1 MMRALLLLFISCAAA
16 ATGREGRDPTKNGN
30 VEKTLNVHIVP
41 HTHDDV
47 GWLKTVDQYF
57 YGLNNTIQQAH
68 VALILDNVLNE
79 LQDPYTTHNRTFTYV
94 EMKFFSKWYLAL
106 PPALKKS
113 LKALIENEQ
122 FSFANGGWC
131 MHDEAATHYM
141 GMIDQTTLGHQFLL
155 KELGVV
161 PKVGW
166 QIDPFG
172 HSATQGGLLTSSVGF
187 DAIYFG
193 RIHYVDLQNRQ
204 AAAECEGLW
213 KSSHDDSSVF
223 WGLTGSYTGNY
234 GAPEGFCFD
243 ALCADDPLVGL
254 EKDALRE
261 RIKLFT
267 NALGVQANR
276 TKGRNIMLTMG
287 MDFQYS
293 QARKNFQNLDML
305 IDSTRQLLDSGEIKV
320 FDFLGD
326 RFGEVNIFYSTPEM
340 YTQSKYADLV
350 NAKASEEGSNPSKYN
365 PTEWKT
371 FPKKNDWF
379 PYADCDHCYWTGY
392 FTSRQS
398 LKRMERVG
406 SSFLHAARQI
416 ESMAKLTLPREQ
428 RTELIT
434 HPWNASPLYV
444 LDDALGVVQH
454 HDGVSG
460 TSKQHVAYDY
470 AKRIANGMNK
480 ASLFVTDAL
489 RKLLLKNSID
499 GVFDNL
505 SYCNLLNNET
515 ICTVSQEASR
525 EGNKDEIYAIV
536 YNALA
541 KERDE
546 VVSVPIDLSSNY
558 IVEKLGDGQS
568 DWVPVKSSVLP
579 NANYAQVVGASS
591 GIVYF
596 EARDTPPLG
605 ASVFRV
611 TKLDDER
618 LSSLASDPATP
629 RNLRRSIQNDL
640 DDDIVITNDILS
652 VTFDQSTGI
661 ITSIHN
667 LRDDIMMNVGQQYG
681 FYKSSFKD
689 RSSSPLNFVQDQ
701 DSFKGEGKCLPGYTD
716 AEGNEYPWL
725 LGTAE
730 NWQNSG
736 AYIFRP
742 STDQKLHIIPPKRT
756 KSVVVYH
763 SELVNEVHSVFGEG
777 GWIKQIAR
785 LLPGKDFVEIEYVV
799 GPVPVDDGG
808 KEVVSKWTTSIASD
822 GHFFTDSNGR
832 EFLDRMR
839 GDHDIFGPDRP
850 IIDEPVSG
858 NYYPVNAAIF
868 IEDDSHSFGCVVDRS
883 QGGSSL
889 TDGALELMIQRRTL
903 HDDARGVGEP
913 LNETDI
919 GITPNAPYGNAERLG
934 DGVIVKGHHR
944 FIVGAERSGASKMR
958 TVMDNIFSQPHVFV
972 ASAPSG
978 AAVPFRQAKLSML
991 QSSLPDNIMM
1001 ISLIAL
1007 DKEDTFLIRL
1017 GHQYGPNED
1026 TTLSRPVEIDLKNL
1040 FPHKKVVSLQE
1051 KTLSANQIRSDWEAR
1066 RLQWDCSNDGGETLP
1081 LDKLHDGR
1089 VVLYPLEIRTYEL
1102 VLVEDE
1108 SRQD

>member
-1 MMRALLLLFISCAAA
+1 MMRALLVLPLLFVAAR
-16 ATGREGRDPTKNGN
+16 ATTAVRSDPYCPQTPNN
-30 VEKTLNVHIVP
+30 NERTLNVHIIP

-106 PPALKKS
+106 PSALKNS
-113 LKALIENEQ
+113 LKELIKKEQ

-187 DAIYFG
+187 DALYFG

-213 KSSHDDSSVF
+213 KSAPDGSSVF
-223 WGLTGSYTGNY
+223 WGLTGSYRGNY
-234 GAPEGFCFD
+234 GAPDGFCFD
-243 ALCADDPLVGL
+243 SLCADDPLVGL

-267 NALGVQANR
+267 NALGVQANQ
-276 TKGRNIMLTMG
+276 TKGSNIMLTMG

-305 IDSTRQLLDSGEIKV
+305 IDSTQQLVGSGEINV
-320 FDFLGD
+320 SDFLDD
-326 RFGEVNIFYSTPEM
+326 RFDKVNIFYSTPER
-340 YTQSKYADLV
+340 YTKCKYADLV
-350 NAKASEEGSNPSKYN
+350 NAKASEEGSSLSKYN
-365 PTEWKT
+365 PAEWNT
-371 FPKKNDWF
+371 FPKTKDFF

-392 FTSRQS
+392 FTSRQG

-416 ESMAKLTLPREQ
+416 ESMAKLTLPKEQ
-428 RTELIT
+428 RAQPTT
-434 HPWNASPLYV
+434 DAWNASPLYM
-444 LDDALGVVQH
+444 LDDAMGVVQH

-470 AKRIANGMNK
+470 AKRIATGMTK
-480 ASLFVTDAL
+480 ANLFVTDAL
-489 RKLLLKNSID
+489 RKLLLNSND
-499 GVFDNL
+499 GVLDNL

-525 EGNKDEIYAIV
+525 EGSTEDIYVIV

-546 VVSVPIDLSSNY
+546 VVSLPIDSSSNY
-558 IVEKLGDGQS
+558 FVEKLGEKLV
-568 DWVPVKSSVLP
+568 WVPLTSSYLP
-579 NANYAQVVGASS
+579 NANYAQVAGAAS

-596 EARDTPPLG
+596 EARDIPPLG
-605 ASVFRV
+605 ALVFRV
-611 TKLDDER
+611 TRLEEER
-618 LSSLASDPATP
+618 LSSVSNPAVP
-629 RNLRRSIQNDL
+629 RNLRQSTTQNNL
-640 DDDIVITNDILS
+640 DDEIVITNDILS
-652 VTFDQSTGI
+652 VTFDKSTGVI
-661 ITSIHN
+661 ASINN
-667 LRDDIMMNVGQQYG
+667 LRDGITMNVDQQYG
-681 FYKSSFKD
+681 FYKSAFKD
-689 RSSSPLNFVQDQ
+689 RPSPMSFVEVSDNK
-701 DSFKGEGKCLPGYTD
+701 FKGDGKCLPGYTD

-742 STDQKLHIIPPKRT
+742 TFDQKLHTIPPKT
-756 KSVVVYH
+756 QSVVVYNDG
-763 SELVNEVHSVFGEG
+763 LVKEVHSVFGQG
-777 GWIKQIAR
+777 GWVKQIAR

-799 GPVPVDDGG
+799 GPVPIDDASG
-808 KEVVSKWTTSIASD
+808 KEIVSKWTTSIAND

-832 EFLDRMR
+832 EFQDRKR
-839 GDHDIFGPDRP
+839 GDHNVFGPDQP
-850 IIDEPVSG
+850 NTDEPVSG

-868 IEDDSHSFGCVVDRS
+868 IEDSVHSFGCVVDRS

-903 HDDARGVGEP
+903 YDDARGVGEP

-919 GITPNAPYGNAERLG
+919 GITPNPPYGNAERLG

-944 FIVGAERSGASKMR
+944 LIVGRGGSGASKMR
-958 TVMDNIFSQPHVFV
+958 VTMDNVFSQPHLFV
-972 ASAPSG
+972 ASATS
-978 AAVPFRQAKLSML
+978 ATTVSFRQAKLSLL
-991 QSSLPDNIMM
+991 QSSLPDNIMV
-1001 ISLIAL
+1001 ISFIAL
-1007 DKEDTFLIRL
+1007 DEENTFLIRL

-1026 TTLSRPVEIDLKNL
+1026 KKLSRPVEVDIHNL
-1040 FPHKKVVSLQE
+1040 FPSKKVVSMQE
-1051 KTLSANQIRSDWEAR
+1051 KTLSANQVRSDWEAR
-1066 RLQWDCSNDGGETLP
+1066 RLQWDCSKGGGESHP
-1081 LDKLHDGR
+1081 PDEPSPSQDGR
-1089 VVLYPLEIRTYEL
+1089 VILKPLEIRTYEI
-1102 VLVEDE
+1102 VLL
-1108 SRQD
+1108 